1 MNKFE
6 CMHAF
11 IAVVEENG
19 FAHAAKRLNVST
31 AAVSR
36 QMTTLEGALGVSLLI
51 RTTRKVELTDPGRTY
66 YEQCK
71 DILSK
76 IQVAESALTSS
87 QQQAS
92 GQLSIL
98 CNQYFAEKHIIPRLK
113 FFMQEHPLLTIRLE
127 LAERFPD
134 FSKEDVDV
142 ALGISMEGPPGL
154 VRRKITTT
162 RYILCASPDYLA
174 SHGTPKSPPEL
185 IKHDY
190 ITHVMRYP
198 DNAILL
204 DNNEE
209 ILVKPVLWLNDTRTM
224 CASAIAGLGV
234 VRLHDYVVQDA
245 LNNGSLCE
253 ILPDFHQKT
262 IPVYLYYQ
270 KNRFLQPK
278 IRRFIDYFITP
289 SMDPF

>member
-6 CMHAF
+6 CMNAF

-19 FAHAAKRLNVST
+19 FAHAAKKLSVST
-31 AAVSR
+31 AAISR
-36 QMTTLEGALGVSLLI
+36 QITTLERTLGVSLLL

-71 DILSK
+71 DIFSK
-76 IQVAESALTSS
+76 MQFAESALTSS

-92 GQLSIL
+92 GQLYIL
-98 CNQYFAEKHIIPRLK
+98 CNQYFAEKHVIPRLK
-113 FFMQEHPLLTIRLE
+113 SFMQEHPLLTIRLE

-134 FSKEDVDV
+134 FGKEDVDV

-154 VRRKITTT
+154 VRRRITTT
-162 RYILCASPDYLA
+162 RYVLCASPLYLET
-174 SHGTPKSPPEL
+174 HGIPKSPQDL

-198 DNAILL
+198 DNAIIFE
-204 DNNEE
+204 NNDE
-209 ILVKPVLWLNDTRTM
+209 ILVKPILWLNDTHTM
-224 CASAIAGLGV
+224 CESAIAGLGI
-234 VRLHDYVVQDA
+234 VRLHEYVVQEA
-245 LNNGSLCE
+245 LSNGSLRE
-253 ILPDFHQKT
+253 ILSDFHQKA

-270 KNRFLQPK
+270 KSRFLQPK

-289 SMDPF
+289 NLDPL

>member
-6 CMHAF
+6 CMSAF

-19 FAHAAKRLNVST
+19 FAHAAKKLGVST
-31 AAVSR
+31 AAISR
-36 QMTTLEGALGVSLLI
+36 QITTLEGELGVNLLI
-51 RTTRKVELTDPGRTY
+51 RTTRKVALTEPGRTY

-71 DILSK
+71 DILAK
-76 IQVAESALTSS
+76 IDLAESLLTSS

-92 GQLSIL
+92 GQLYVL
-98 CNQYFAEKHIIPRLK
+98 CNQYFAERHIIPRLQA
-113 FFMQEHPLLTIRLE
+113 FMHEHPLLTIRLE

-134 FSKEDVDV
+134 FSKEEVDI

-154 VRRKITTT
+154 VRRKITST
-162 RYILCASPDYLA
+162 RYVLCASPLYLKT
-174 SHGTPKSPPEL
+174 HGTPKSLQDL

-198 DNAILL
+198 DNAIIFE
-204 DNNEE
+204 NNNE
-209 ILVKPVLWLNDTRTM
+209 ILVKPILWLNDTHAM
-224 CASAIAGLGV
+224 CESAIAGLGI
-234 VRLHDYVVQDA
+234 VRLHEYVVQEA
-245 LNNGSLCE
+245 LRNGSLCE
-253 ILPDFHQKT
+253 ILTDFHQET

-289 SMDPF
+289 NLDHF